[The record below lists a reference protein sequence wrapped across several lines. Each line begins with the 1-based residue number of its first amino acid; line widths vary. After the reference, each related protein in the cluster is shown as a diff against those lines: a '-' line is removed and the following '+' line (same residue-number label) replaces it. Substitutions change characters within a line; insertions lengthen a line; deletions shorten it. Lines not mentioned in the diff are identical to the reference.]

1 MLWIEWTYHY
11 QIVKLDIMR
20 GRVESTK
27 FGQLLILAKIDIL
40 FLKKRN
46 QNFTTPY
53 PIPIQSLLFDINI
66 KLCIIFTKGGSAQ
79 LLDALKV

>member
-27 FGQLLILAKIDIL
+27 FGQLLILAKTDIL
-40 FLKKRN
+40 FLKKKE
-46 QNFTTPY
+46 TKISPH
-53 PIPIQSLLFDINI
+53 PIQSLF
-66 KLCIIFTKGGSAQ
+66 
-79 LLDALKV
+79 

>member
-53 PIPIQSLLFDINI
+53 SIPFLS
-66 KLCIIFTKGGSAQ
+66 
-79 LLDALKV
+79 V